1 MQSAA
6 LMLTGL
12 ALTGCAASY
21 GEQYARET
29 GQACSGGN
37 RLACETLITLHPQAL
52 RDAEAI
58 MAGMQQAR
66 SERRA
71 VHRATQ

>member
-6 LMLTGL
+6 LLVTGL
-12 ALTGCAASY
+12 ALAACAASY
-21 GEQYARET
+21 GEEYARET
-29 GQACSGGN
+29 GQSCSGGN
-37 RLACETLITLHPQAL
+37 RLACETLLTLHPQAL
-52 RDAEAI
+52 RDADAI

-71 VHRATQ
+71 VQRATQ